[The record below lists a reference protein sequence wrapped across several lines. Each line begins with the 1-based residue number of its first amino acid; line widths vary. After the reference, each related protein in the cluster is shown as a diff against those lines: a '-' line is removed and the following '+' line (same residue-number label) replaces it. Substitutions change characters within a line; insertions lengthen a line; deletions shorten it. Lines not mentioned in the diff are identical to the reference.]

1 MDWGIYARDDP
12 HFGGLMNLG
21 DTSQGRH
28 IVRSRRL
35 RDARAGPSAD
45 PKCEIYPAAAGT
57 LAGQAPTG
65 PPVQNL
71 RRTDRPIPAEATFKS
86 GPKKHEH

>member
-28 IVRSRRL
+28 VVRSRRL
-35 RDARAGPSAD
+35 RDARAGPSTD
-45 PKCEIYPAAAGT
+45 PKCEIYRAAAGT
-57 LAGQAPTG
+57 LAGHAPTG
-65 PPVQNL
+65 PPV
-71 RRTDRPIPAEATFKS
+71 
-86 GPKKHEH
+86 